1 MTETWLYALQRLTA
15 IVMLPM
21 VVAHLATI
29 LYASH
34 IGLTAEAILARTQ
47 SSPWIALFYTS
58 FVIAAAIHAPL
69 GIRMILI
76 EWGRTSRKLAS
87 WVALALCIVFLSL
100 GMRGVFALTGGI
112 A

>member
-15 IVMLPM
+15 ILMLPM

-29 LYASH
+29 LYASST
-34 IGLTAEAILARTQ
+34 GLTAEAILARTQ
-47 SSPWIALFYTS
+47 SSPWIAVFYAS
-58 FVIAAAIHAPL
+58 FVVAASIHAPL

-76 EWGRTSRKLAS
+76 EWGRASRRLAGG
-87 WVALALCIVFLSL
+87 VAVLLCIVFLSL